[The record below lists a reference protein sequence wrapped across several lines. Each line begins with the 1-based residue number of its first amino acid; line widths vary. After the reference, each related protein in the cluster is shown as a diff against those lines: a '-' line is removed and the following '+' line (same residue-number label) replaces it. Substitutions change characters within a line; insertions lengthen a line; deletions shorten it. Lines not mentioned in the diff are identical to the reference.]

1 MLYCIYLLK
10 WPSLIRASLQFFFL
24 CRVNIF
30 VQLCAQ
36 SDILRKVFF
45 HIIKDIDTGL
55 NQWFQLI
62 FQESNKHLCDI
73 RVALETSSCDIYL
86 WHFIL
91 CVFCVYIIR
100 LHCVK
105 TWSGTVSICVDQF
118 NLFTHIHTF
127 CDASLVVFQYF
138 VLIYCLTLFVKA
150 FCHIVTDVFIVNL
163 IVNLIGWI
171 W

>member
-1 MLYCIYLLK
+1 MLYIDAFIVLYCIYLLK
-10 WPSLIRASLQFFFL
+10 WPSLIRASLHFFFL

-36 SDILRKVFF
+36 SDISRKVFF

-86 WHFIL
+86 
-91 CVFCVYIIR
+91 
-100 LHCVK
+100 
-105 TWSGTVSICVDQF
+105 
-118 NLFTHIHTF
+118 
-127 CDASLVVFQYF
+127 
-138 VLIYCLTLFVKA
+138 
-150 FCHIVTDVFIVNL
+150 
-163 IVNLIGWI
+163 
-171 W
+171 